1 MKISKLFSLAALALI
16 TTACSDQIEQV
27 QQPRNTEGIP
37 FTATISTEGH
47 AATRLLAESG
57 TSITATWATGEK
69 VALIY
74 TVGTT
79 TYLEEATVTPQTDG
93 TATISTTLDGSPTD
107 DTDVTIVYPASAV
120 DGTTKDVKTDLLTSQ
135 NGLLTGTGSI
145 SDKYDL
151 RKTST
156 PAKLKI
162 DGTTASLKGTVKL
175 AQQVSILK
183 LTLQSGGSSLSAKA
197 LAIKDASDNLLASAT
212 LATAGSVFY
221 MAVPAM
227 TSAKIIAA
235 NGANSYSYSKSSVSI
250 SEGKY
255 YQSTINLT
263 PDYTDLSAT
272 ATANTYII
280 SSAGKYKFNATIKG
294 NGGLDPL
301 TGTTATP
308 ISKSS
313 IAGVKVLWELGD
325 TYGKAIKYSS
335 SAYDISYLDGYV
347 YFSTPETFQSGN
359 AYVAVYDNSDNILW
373 SWLIWAGA
381 EPSEV
386 TSGTDKFMNRN
397 LGSIA
402 VGNYSRGFLYQWGR
416 KDPFPAADGNNNTPY
431 SYVPARL
438 TSHSIVEAPITV
450 AYAIA
455 NPTHFTSHSAWMTT
469 DDYRSNLWSDTEK
482 TIYDPCPAGW
492 RVPTRTQM
500 NNFKTNVGLGTLPGT
515 GFIGT
520 CYAGGDFGYG
530 NPGTGYYW
538 SSTVINRDNS
548 YSFCNDGRV
557 DQSWPNYEGYAI
569 RPVEDVPPATS
580 KSLASLTT
588 DEIGWRIGSDGVAYS
603 PTGALPAGVTAEAMI
618 AYVGSASD
626 CTHGL
631 AIEME
636 NLSYLSNTTFSWNN
650 SQTQNNGKTA
660 AEIVTA
666 WSTDHA
672 ISGGTWRLPTLS
684 DWEFMLGLTSYT
696 IPITQYIEGSGA
708 LNRKMNEAGGTCMMS
723 SYWAA
728 TLNDT
733 KAYSA
738 GFPSY
743 SGDVYNAVY
752 LSGNA
757 DPGAGN
763 YIRACFAF

>member
-93 TATISTTLDGSPTD
+93 TATISTTLEGSPVD

-120 DGTTKDVKTDLLTSQ
+120 DKSTKDVKTGLLTSQ

-175 AQQVSILK
+175 AQQVSIWK
-183 LTLQSGGSSLSAKA
+183 LTLQNGGVDVAAKT
-197 LAIKDASDNLLASAT
+197 LTIKDASDNLLASAALT
-212 LATAGSVFY
+212 TAGSVFY
-221 MAVPAM
+221 VAVPDM
-227 TSAKIIAA
+227 TSVKLIAA

-250 SEGKY
+250 SVGKY

-313 IAGVKVLWELGD
+313 IAGVKVLWELG
-325 TYGKAIKYSS
+325 TEQGRTIKYDG
-335 SAYDISYLDGYV
+335 SAYDISYDDGYV
-347 YFSTPETFQSGN
+347 YFSTPETFTQGN
-359 AYVAVYDNSDNILW
+359 CYVAIYNSSNEILW

-416 KDPFPAADGNNNTPY
+416 KDPFPAADGNNYTPY

-520 CYAGGDFGYG
+520 CSAGGDFAYG
-530 NPGTGYYW
+530 NPGTGYYR

-557 DQSWPNYEGYAI
+557 DQSWPNYEGFAV
-569 RPVEDVPPATS
+569 RPVRDVPAATS
-580 KSLASLTT
+580 KSVTSLTT
-588 DEIGWRIGSDGVAYS
+588 NEIGWRIGSDGNAYS
-603 PTGALPAGVTAEAMI
+603 PGILPSGVTAVAMV
-618 AYVGSASD
+618 AYVGSETDEVAPKN
-626 CTHGL
+626 HGL
-631 AIEME
+631 AIALSDEASKMNWNQAMSETGAAAHTPSITGYSWKLPSRE
-636 NLSYLSNTTFSWNN
+636 NWENMFNANGGNAESHTGLDAALTSVGGYVLLQGQEYWSSTRVTGTYDRVTIYIN
-650 SQTQNNGKTA
+650 STGAATA
-660 AEIVTA
+660 
-666 WSTDHA
+666 SQRTD
-672 ISGGTWRLPTLS
+672 ISGVP
-684 DWEFMLGLTSYT
+684 Y
-696 IPITQYIEGSGA
+696 
-708 LNRKMNEAGGTCMMS
+708 
-723 SYWAA
+723 
-728 TLNDT
+728 
-733 KAYSA
+733 
-738 GFPSY
+738 
-743 SGDVYNAVY
+743 V
-752 LSGNA
+752 
-757 DPGAGN
+757 
-763 YIRACFAF
+763 RACFAF